1 MVGGWFSLLKR
12 GCGVGGCLTKIKH
25 WSKDLKGA
33 RYVGISDPGR
43 GNGEFRGFKV
53 GVLTGFQEAAKRLVC
68 LGQGEQG
75 AGIRR

>member
-1 MVGGWFSLLKR
+1 MVFSFRERLR
-12 GCGVGGCLTKIKH
+12 GRGCLTKIKH

-33 RYVGISDPGR
+33 MYVGISDPVR
-43 GNGEFRGFKV
+43 GNGKFRGFKV